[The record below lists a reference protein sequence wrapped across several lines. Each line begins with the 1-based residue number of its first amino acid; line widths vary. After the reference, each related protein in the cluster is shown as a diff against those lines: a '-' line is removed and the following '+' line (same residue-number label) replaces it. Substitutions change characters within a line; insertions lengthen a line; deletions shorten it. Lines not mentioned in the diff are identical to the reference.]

1 MDDITDSMDIS
12 LSKLWELVMDGE
24 AWHAAVHEVRMG
36 GHLDPGPCLEN
47 NFNQSKILDDFYI
60 PFLEI
65 NLNFIAK

>member
-1 MDDITDSMDIS
+1 
-12 LSKLWELVMDGE
+12 V
-24 AWHAAVHEVRMG
+24 AAEVRMG